1 MPSLGIEFKHV
12 EFHDVAAKVPG
23 PIRRSVHE
31 CATNAV
37 FALLFRHHHL
47 DHKSNRALGEEFL
60 CRDMLNAN
68 VQKSGDDIVE
78 FGDQDDPMGVVREG
92 RRKGGFGSLVAEL
105 RHAGSMKSL
114 RDEFERL
121 ERLFISVHARPNLQ
135 VHTPAGFEVEQLR
148 SSSVKA
154 RIRRRRGLIPKRG

>member
-1 MPSLGIEFKHV
+1 
-12 EFHDVAAKVPG
+12 
-23 PIRRSVHE
+23 
-31 CATNAV
+31 
-37 FALLFRHHHL
+37 
-47 DHKSNRALGEEFL
+47 
-60 CRDMLNAN
+60 
-68 VQKSGDDIVE
+68 
-78 FGDQDDPMGVVREG
+78 
-92 RRKGGFGSLVAEL
+92 
-105 RHAGSMKSL
+105 MKSL